1 VTGTLI
7 NTVRGADGTVVVDV
21 RGEIDLGSADRL
33 RAIITD
39 AATRLRPPRLIIDL
53 LHVTF
58 IDSVGIGSLAAGRN
72 AARAAGIGFTLRHPS
87 AFVTAQ
93 LRQTGLYDELVTDR

>member
-1 VTGTLI
+1 M
-7 NTVRGADGTVVVDV
+7 RGADGTVVVDV
-21 RGEIDLGSADRL
+21 RGEIDLGSAERL
-33 RAIITD
+33 RTVITD
-39 AATRLRPPRLIIDL
+39 VATRLRPPRLIVDV

-58 IDSVGIGSLAAGRN
+58 IDSVGIGSLAAGSN